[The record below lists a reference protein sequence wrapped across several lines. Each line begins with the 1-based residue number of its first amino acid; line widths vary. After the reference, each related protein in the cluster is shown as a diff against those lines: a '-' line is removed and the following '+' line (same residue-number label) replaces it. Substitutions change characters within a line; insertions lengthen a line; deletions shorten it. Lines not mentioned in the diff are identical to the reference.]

1 LIAELSEQRDSI
13 DDTARLIIFE
23 TAFRVACADGI
34 IAAPEREKLQAIA
47 AALGIN
53 PGVVRLEINA
63 FQRAQNR
70 GENEDLAAATTK
82 SEDEGQ

>member
-1 LIAELSEQRDSI
+1 MIAELSEQRDRI
-13 DDTARLIIFE
+13 DDTACVIILE

-34 IAAPEREKLQAIA
+34 IATAERQKLQAIA

-53 PGVVRLEINA
+53 PGVVQLEINA

-70 GENEDLAAATTK
+70 GDTEELAAAAGGSTEC
-82 SEDEGQ
+82 S